1 MHRAFEEGQRRYSW
15 WPDWRGEVAVIVA
28 SGESTRQ
35 ARVELTRDRVH
46 VLAVKA
52 NIDLVPWADAV
63 YGCDEMWWNMREGL
77 PKYRGLKF
85 TYAAT
90 VPPRYPDVKKVEID
104 PRDLILV
111 DEPLKLG
118 SGGNSGFQAVNLVIQ
133 WGVTDI
139 ALVGFDMR
147 GSHWYGRNKPPMN
160 NPDQSN
166 FDRWL
171 KGFATAAPILK
182 QMGVTVVNCSPSSS
196 IKCFP
201 KATLEDTLN
210 KWGL

>member
-1 MHRAFEEGQRRYSW
+1 MHRAFEEGQRRYPW
-15 WPDWRGEVAVIVA
+15 WPDWRDEVAVIVA
-28 SGESTRQ
+28 SGESTKQ
-35 ARVELTRDRVH
+35 VNLEQTRDRVH

-52 NIDLVPWADAV
+52 NIDLVPWAEAV

-77 PKYRGLKF
+77 PKYRGLKL
-85 TYAAT
+85 TYAAN
-90 VPPRYPDVKKVEID
+90 VPPKYKDVKKVEID

-118 SGGNSGFQAVNLVIQ
+118 SGGNSGFQAINLVIQ
-133 WGVTDI
+133 WGVRDI
-139 ALVGFDMR
+139 ILVGFDMR

-160 NPDQSN
+160 NPDKSN

-171 KGFATAAPILK
+171 KGFETAAPVLR
-182 QMGVTVVNCSPSSS
+182 QMGVTVINASPTSA

-201 KATLEDTLN
+201 KAGLGETMQL
-210 KWGL
+210 WGL